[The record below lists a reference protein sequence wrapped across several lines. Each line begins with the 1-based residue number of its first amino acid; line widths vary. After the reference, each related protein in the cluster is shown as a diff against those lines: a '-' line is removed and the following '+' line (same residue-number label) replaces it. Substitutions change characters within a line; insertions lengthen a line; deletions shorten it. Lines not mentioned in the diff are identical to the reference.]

1 MPDITDYS
9 PLWGVWN
16 IEQLLGSGTFGD
28 VYKAK
33 RIDSGREY
41 LSAIKHISI
50 PPRSTN
56 IQALRADGI
65 VTDEASAMHYCDGLL
80 GTLVKEIDI
89 CYELK
94 GYTNFVSY
102 EDHLIVP
109 RQGDIGYDVFI
120 RMELLTSLQDYIDSN
135 GITVGGIT
143 KLCED
148 MCTAISV
155 LEQKRIIHRDIKPA
169 NIFVSSTGDFKL
181 GDFGVARHMEGLG
194 SMSVKGTYNYMAPEI
209 LKGGTVSSNSDLY
222 SLGLV
227 LYRLLNSNRAPFLPP
242 PPAQISYEED
252 QSALDRRLSGE
263 PLNPPTKAELSLPLT
278 NVIMRACEYE
288 PSRRFQSA
296 NEMKQALQDFRNAQN
311 SPTQNSN
318 FDLDATVAVERS
330 AMAGSLGG
338 SFASWNQRSSSA
350 IFPGSAQIHQA
361 PTAATSKTML
371 FVLSSA
377 VGVIALTLI
386 VILAWF
392 LAGNQKSNR
401 EETYISQAE
410 EIAPTATSEVTP
422 EVVNYAYYTSTES
435 AHHAVAGDILQF
447 GKYDWLVLDVQD
459 GRALLITKDVISD
472 QLATLTASN
481 AQERSGESWETS
493 STRALLNDDFYYEFT
508 SRERDNILTSVTV
521 NDAHNGERKTI
532 DKIFLLSEDEAN
544 KYFSD
549 NSARI
554 AYHVGVAVGWRLR
567 TSMSSGRQI
576 SDAGDIAAG
585 GLDSQNGGIRPALWV
600 AIGDSAS
607 VILPRSLIVNRL
619 DLYNPQYSYNFA
631 ELSYSYRV
639 SDYEAELAAA
649 CILEFNEAWARYMTF
664 KDEKV
669 FAYLYSDSASYK
681 YAVKHK
687 NEHPSLSQRFVLVD
701 VKEVRA
707 TDNYWWVWV
716 HEKIEEQINNDT
728 KLLEY
733 HWVYKIYHDDL
744 GFKVIDYAT
753 DPQYR

>member
-1 MPDITDYS
+1 MTDITSFS

-33 RIDSGREY
+33 RVDSGREY

-56 IQALRADGI
+56 MQALRADGI

-135 GITVGGIT
+135 GITVGAIT

-148 MCTAISV
+148 MCTAINV

-169 NIFVSSTGDFKL
+169 NIFVSATGDFKL

-288 PSRRFQSA
+288 PGRRFQSA
-296 NEMKQALQDFRNAQN
+296 NEMKQALQDFRNTQSSN
-311 SPTQNSN
+311 TQNSN

-330 AMAGSLGG
+330 AMAS
-338 SFASWNQRSSSA
+338 SFGSWNQQGSGKNSGSGFA
-350 IFPGSAQIHQA
+350 SFSGSAQIQQGKQPVA
-361 PTAATSKTML
+361 NKTMFTVL
-371 FVLSSA
+371 FSI
-377 VGVIALTLI
+377 VGVIALLLI
-386 VILAWF
+386 VILV
-392 LAGNQKSNR
+392 LLIPRGNEKEEADTVRSITQIEFSESPMPTPVPTPTPTPRPAIDVAEIENIISAYTALSNVAVSIADLNSGEVFSTSNADR
-401 EETYISQAE
+401 SFIASGLYLPVYIAIGGSNSSSSYSAYISNILSRKDNQSANVL
-410 EIAPTATSEVTP
+410 IDNLGGTN
-422 EVVNYAYYTSTES
+422 VVNEILWNNGYTSTTLGRYY
-435 AHHAVAGDILQF
+435 GD
-447 GKYDWLVLDVQD
+447 VN
-459 GRALLITKDVISD
+459 
-472 QLATLTASN
+472 ASN
-481 AQERSGESWETS
+481 RGYENYTTAVEATKMLQYVYNDGGYTKMYSDLS
-493 STRALLNDDFYYEFT
+493 SEGISLPSVDSIYAHTGQGIGTAYNLFAVVVNSNNRYAV
-508 SRERDNILTSVTV
+508 SILTEGTGSTWDTAKK
-521 NDAHNGERKTI
+521 NAI
-532 DKIFLLSEDEAN
+532 PIISSLLKN
-544 KYFSD
+544 IQIQM
-549 NSARI
+549 N
-554 AYHVGVAVGWRLR
+554 AYW
-567 TSMSSGRQI
+567 
-576 SDAGDIAAG
+576 
-585 GLDSQNGGIRPALWV
+585 N
-600 AIGDSAS
+600 
-607 VILPRSLIVNRL
+607 
-619 DLYNPQYSYNFA
+619 
-631 ELSYSYRV
+631 
-639 SDYEAELAAA
+639 
-649 CILEFNEAWARYMTF
+649 
-664 KDEKV
+664 
-669 FAYLYSDSASYK
+669 
-681 YAVKHK
+681 
-687 NEHPSLSQRFVLVD
+687 
-701 VKEVRA
+701 
-707 TDNYWWVWV
+707 
-716 HEKIEEQINNDT
+716 
-728 KLLEY
+728 
-733 HWVYKIYHDDL
+733 
-744 GFKVIDYAT
+744 
-753 DPQYR
+753 